1 MEVDVLHV
9 ALNTQSS
16 AMEISS
22 FFLLPNFLGKRLTCY
37 SIFGG

>member
-9 ALNTQSS
+9 ALNTQLS

-22 FFLLPNFLGKRLTCY
+22 FFFVAKF
-37 SIFGG
+37 SW